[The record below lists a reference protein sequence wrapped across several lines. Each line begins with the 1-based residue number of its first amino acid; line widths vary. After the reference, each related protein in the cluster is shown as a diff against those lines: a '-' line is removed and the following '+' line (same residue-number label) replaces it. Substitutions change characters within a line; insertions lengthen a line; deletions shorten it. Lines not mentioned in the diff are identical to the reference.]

1 MLRVLQLHERSERCW
16 CGTGRAAS
24 PSQPP
29 VNGCFCFR
37 PLLQSNSVTRAQ
49 KHNCAEAGDTLT
61 ARALQ
66 VQRTEGSH
74 CACTLIATERNS
86 HGPPPELSLQEYS
99 DAKYFF
105 FQRGMVVWNWL
116 VSAIVSKS
124 GDAVCC
130 MHYWTNGTRFWFR
143 HSECSSQWLSR
154 EGDFPSAF
162 PGRKGCREMTSF

>member
-1 MLRVLQLHERSERCW
+1 M
-16 CGTGRAAS
+16 AAS
-24 PSQPP
+24 VS
-29 VNGCFCFR
+29 GRCYKATLSHEHR
-37 PLLQSNSVTRAQ
+37 
-49 KHNCAEAGDTLT
+49 DTT
-61 ARALQ
+61 
-66 VQRTEGSH
+66 VQRLGPHSLPGP
-74 CACTLIATERNS
+74 CRFNVPRARIAHVRSSLQNVTHTVFRQNC
-86 HGPPPELSLQEYS
+86 LQEYS

-116 VSAIVSKS
+116 VSEIVSKS

-162 PGRKGCREMTSF
+162 PGRKGCRETTSF